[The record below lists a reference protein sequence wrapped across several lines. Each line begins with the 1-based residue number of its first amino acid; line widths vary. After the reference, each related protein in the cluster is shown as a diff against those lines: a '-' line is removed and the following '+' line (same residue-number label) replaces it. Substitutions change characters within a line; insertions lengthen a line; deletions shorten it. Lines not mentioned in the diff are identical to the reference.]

1 MNGNRNLYYCIMFPL
16 AFSKAFKKIKGVSP
30 KEYRLKKKE
39 TTEKFLL
46 NEIK

>member
-1 MNGNRNLYYCIMFPL
+1 MGIINGENLKAI
-16 AFSKAFKKIKGVSP
+16 SKAFKKIKGVSP
-30 KEYRLKKKE
+30 KEYRLKKKD